1 MYEEQD
7 SRRNNSNNVTRPV
20 EQLVDLIEKHCLF
33 WVFFLKKKKL
43 SDIYEHVTGPDLNW
57 VKQLSLSFCFYP

>member
-33 WVFFLKKKKL
+33 WVFFFLKKKAIRHL
-43 SDIYEHVTGPDLNW
+43 
-57 VKQLSLSFCFYP
+57 

>member
-33 WVFFLKKKKL
+33 WVFLFFFLKAIRHL
-43 SDIYEHVTGPDLNW
+43 
-57 VKQLSLSFCFYP
+57 